1 MKFFRAKEKPQ
12 YDPDLTNLTVDQAEN
27 LRQLVRRYHADIG
40 VQVTVSG
47 QTLRRAE
54 GTNNLYNLA
63 EFCRGTDPSDWP
75 GIVARHFG
83 SLTGAART
91 MPGGADETLS
101 RVYLRLVADDAFP
114 AEIASAF
121 SYTRPVAPGL
131 LEALS
136 VDLPDTVRTLDDK
149 AVAEVGLQ
157 RLRAAGRANLIADP
171 VEYDVL
177 QGPTEGSTLYAV
189 HGDSMF
195 VASKA
200 LVLDDLAR
208 AVTGRELPEDG
219 ALFAAPSREYLFFH
233 PLAEAGVAGAVNDL
247 ASMALRVHQENPG
260 PLSPRLYWWHKGEVT
275 NLTRIDEAERSFS
288 IEPPDELMAV
298 LRRLAG
304 S

>member
-1 MKFFRAKEKPQ
+1 MKFFRSKPELQ
-12 YDPDLTNLTVDQAEN
+12 YDPDLVNLTVDQADH
-27 LRQLVRRYHADIG
+27 LRELVRRYHADTG

-63 EFCRGTDPSDWP
+63 EFCRGTDRSDWP

-83 SLTGAART
+83 SLLGAART

-121 SYTRPVAPGL
+121 SYTRPVATGL

-149 AVAEVGLQ
+149 AVAEVGLE

-171 VEYDVL
+171 VEYEAL
-177 QGPTEGSTLYAV
+177 QGPTEDSTLYAV

-200 LVLDDLAR
+200 LVLDELAR
-208 AVTGRELPEDG
+208 AVTGRELPEEG
-219 ALFAAPSREYLFFH
+219 ALFIVPSREYLFFH
-233 PLAEAGVAGAVNDL
+233 PLVEPQVAGAVNDL
-247 ASMALRVHQENPG
+247 ADIALRVHSENPG
-260 PLSPRLYWWHKGEVT
+260 PLSPRLYWWHRGTVT

-288 IEPPDELMAV
+288 IQPPAELMAI
-298 LRRLAG
+298 LRRLNG
-304 S
+304 